1 MRITNNMMKVLFLFL
16 LLIPVSGFS
25 QQILTGLVRD
35 NVGPMIGTTVY
46 AQNENNRILV
56 GVVTNPNGEYYMTL
70 PAGVKDISIVFSFVG
85 YKTQSVKY
93 KRQKVINVVLEEDA
107 QTLGEVNV
115 THKVVDKSD
124 MGVPVKDL
132 GVARQKI
139 DMEEMAELQAT
150 SIEDAL
156 QGRLGNV
163 DIIASSGD
171 PGSKMAIRIRGTSSL
186 NASNEPLIVIDGIPY
201 DTEIDSDFD
210 FATANED
217 DFGALVN
224 ISPSDIESIEVLKD
238 AAATAIWGSKGANGV
253 LIITTKRGT
262 KGKTRFSISQKVDF
276 KVEPQPISMLNGK
289 QYVTMIHDAMWNR
302 MLDVG
307 FHWSEMERLTK
318 YPEINFDPDYKY
330 FNEYNQNTD
339 WVDEIKKNT
348 LTSETN
354 FSMSGGGEKALYR
367 FSVGYLHEG
376 GTTIGTGFNRLSTR
390 LNVDYNFST
399 KLRVSAGFSF
409 TQGQREDNWKDSGG
423 KVKVRSEAMTK
434 MPNMSPYLLDENGER
449 TSEYFVPVETSNYTP
464 FQGTWSDWTFNPI
477 AMAKES
483 MNNTT
488 SRDIRVTFNLQYRI
502 IADLLFNSD
511 IGFDIGAKNTKKF
524 LPQIATG
531 VNSSSN
537 YFNMSDDLKS
547 DNLSMNI
554 NNKLIY
560 NKMFNESNRMILT
573 VMSQIK
579 ESSTAS
585 YSSEVSGVGS
595 ESLSDPTTGGKIVS
609 MGSGSSRNRTVGFVF
624 SAHYNYKDR
633 YMFTGGY
640 RYEGNSRMGKD
651 RRWGGFPSASVAWRI
666 SEENF
671 LKPYSAWLSD
681 AKFRYSWG
689 KSGNSPSGSYPYIGK
704 FTSNGDYIGSAAV
717 SPSTIQLNNLKWEVV
732 TQNNF
737 GVDLAFLNHNLEVT
751 FDLYDK
757 VSDDL
762 LQKDAKISSTT
773 GFGTVSYFN
782 SGKIRNYG
790 WEFRVDYRNIIKT
803 EDFNLGFNFNV
814 SRNRNEVKELP
825 SNMTYEKYTF
835 GNGNYAQNVVEGDP
849 LGSFYG
855 YKCLGVYQNESQT
868 VARDANNNPIMDMA
882 GQPVYMTVNNVRMRP
897 GDAVYED
904 VNHDGVIDK
913 YDIVYLGNS
922 MPILTGGFGINIG
935 YKNFKVRTFFQGRVG
950 QSAINRTRIN
960 TENMY
965 GANNQ
970 STAVLRRWRHEG
982 DNTEIPRA
990 LWGRGYN
997 YLGSDRFVDNATFLR
1012 MKQLTLAYSLKK
1024 PLLKKLGLQRA
1035 EVYLT
1040 GYDLWTITKY
1050 KGQNPEVG
1058 LEGNS
1063 IYQLAV
1069 DNADTPRPIRMA
1081 LGITVDF

>member
-1 MRITNNMMKVLFLFL
+1 MKVTSKIKKALFLFL
-16 LLIPVSGFS
+16 LLVPFTGYS

-35 NVGPMIGTTVY
+35 NIGPMIGTTIY

-56 GVVTNPNGEYYMTL
+56 GAMTNPNGEYYLTI
-70 PAGVKDISIVFSFVG
+70 PAGAKNISIVFSFVG
-85 YKTQSVKY
+85 YKTQVVKY
-93 KRQKVINVVLEEDA
+93 KDQKVINIVMEEDS
-107 QTLGEVNV
+107 QSLGEVS
-115 THKVVDKSD
+115 VVQKAIQRND
-124 MGVPVKDL
+124 MGIPVKDL

-139 DMEEMAELQAT
+139 DMEEMAEMQAT

-186 NASNEPLIVIDGIPY
+186 NANNEPLIVIDGIPY
-201 DTEIDSDFD
+201 DTEINSDFD

-224 ISPSDIESIEVLKD
+224 ISPNDIESIEVLKD

-253 LIITTKRGT
+253 LVITTKRGS

-276 KVEPQPISMLNGK
+276 KVEPSPISMLNGK
-289 QYVTMIHDAMWNR
+289 QYVTMVHDAMWNR
-302 MLDVG
+302 MSDVG

-376 GTTIGTGFNRLSTR
+376 GTTIGTGFNRLSSR
-390 LNVDYNFST
+390 LNVDYNFSK

-409 TQGQREDNWKDSGG
+409 TQGERENNWKDAND
-423 KVKVRSEAMTK
+423 KVKVRGEAMTK
-434 MPNMSPYLLDENGER
+434 MPNMSPYVLDANGNR
-449 TSEYFVPVETSNYTP
+449 TGEYFVPVATSNYTP
-464 FQGTWSDWTFNPI
+464 FQGTWSDWTFNPL
-477 AMAKES
+477 AMVKES
-483 MNNTT
+483 TNNTL
-488 SRDIRVTFNLQYRI
+488 SRDVRVTFNLQYRI
-502 IADLLFNSD
+502 ISDLLFNSD
-511 IGFDIGAKNTKKF
+511 IGFDIGAKTSKKY
-524 LPQIATG
+524 LPQVATG
-531 VNSSSN
+531 VTSSSN
-537 YFNMSDDLKS
+537 YFNQSADMKS

-554 NNKLIY
+554 NNKLVY
-560 NKMFNESNRMILT
+560 NKYINETHRVILT
-573 VMSQIK
+573 AMSQIQ
-579 ESSTAS
+579 ESNSAS

-595 ESLSDPTTGGKIVS
+595 NNLSDPTTGGNIVS
-609 MGSGSSRNRTVGFVF
+609 MGSGNSKNRTIGFVF
-624 SAHYNYKDR
+624 NGHYNYRDR
-633 YMFTGGY
+633 YLFTGGY
-640 RYEGNSRMGKD
+640 RYEGNSRMGKNG
-651 RRWGGFPSASVAWRI
+651 RWGGFPSASVAWRV

-671 LKPYSAWLSD
+671 LKVYEEWLSD
-681 AKFRYSWG
+681 VKFRYSWG

-704 FTSNGDYIGSAAV
+704 FTSNGDYIGSPAV
-717 SPSTIQLNNLKWEVV
+717 SPSTIQLNNLKWEIV
-732 TQNNF
+732 TQKNV
-737 GVDLAFLNHNLEVT
+737 GIDLAFLKNNLELT
-751 FDLYDK
+751 FDWYDK

-782 SGKIRNYG
+782 SGKIRNRG
-790 WEFRVDYRNIIKT
+790 WEFRIDYRNIVKT
-803 EDFNLGFNFNV
+803 KDFNLGVNFNV
-814 SRNRNEVKELP
+814 SRNRNEVLELP
-825 SNMTYEKYTF
+825 SNMTYEKYSF

-855 YKCLGVYQNESQT
+855 YKYLGVYQNEGQT
-868 VARDANNNPIMDMA
+868 VASDRNGNPIMDM
-882 GQPVYMTVNNVRMRP
+882 GGKPVYTTINNVQMRP
-897 GDAVYED
+897 GDAMYED
-904 VNHDGVIDK
+904 INNDGVIDK

-935 YKNFKVRTFFQGRVG
+935 YKSFKVRTFFQGRVG

-965 GANNQ
+965 GADNQ
-970 STAVLRRWRHEG
+970 STAVLRRWRREG
-982 DNTEIPRA
+982 DDTEIPRA

-1012 MKQLTLAYSLKK
+1012 MKQLTLTYTLNKQ
-1024 PLLKKLGLQRA
+1024 LVQKLRLQRA
-1035 EVYLT
+1035 EIFLT

-1058 LEGNS
+1058 LDGNS
-1063 IYQLAV
+1063 VYQLAV